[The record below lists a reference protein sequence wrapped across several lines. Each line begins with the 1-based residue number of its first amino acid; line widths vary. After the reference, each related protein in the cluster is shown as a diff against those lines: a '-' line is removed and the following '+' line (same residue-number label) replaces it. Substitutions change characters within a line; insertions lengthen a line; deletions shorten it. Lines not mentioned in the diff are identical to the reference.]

1 MARDTLRVLARRVGA
16 QLKKRRLKLA
26 TAESCTGGW
35 IAQTVTSV
43 PGSSA
48 WFDRGFV
55 TYSNEA
61 KQELLGVRSRTLSR
75 HGAVSRETAKEMAAG
90 ALARSRAQVSIA
102 VTGVAGPGGGTKAK
116 PVGTVCVAWA
126 RRRGAME
133 SVTRHFPGGRER
145 VRRQSVVFALQGLL
159 ERLEETE

>member
-1 MARDTLRVLARRVGA
+1 MARDTLKSLARRIGVR
-16 QLKKRRLKLA
+16 LKKRNLKLA

-43 PGSSA
+43 SGSSG

-61 KQELLGVRSRTLSR
+61 KKELLGVRGGTLSR
-75 HGAVSRETAKEMAAG
+75 HGGVSLETAKEMAAG
-90 ALARSRAQVSIA
+90 ALARSRAQVAIA

-116 PVGTVCVAWA
+116 PVGTVCFAWS
-126 RRRGAME
+126 RKRGAME
-133 SVTRHFPGGRER
+133 SFVRHFRGGRER
-145 VRRQSVVFALQGLL
+145 VRRQSVVFALKGLL
-159 ERLEETE
+159 ERLEGTE

>member
-75 HGAVSRETAKEMAAG
+75 HGAVSRETANEMAAG

-145 VRRQSVVFALQGLL
+145 VRRQSMVFALQGLL

>member
-1 MARDTLRVLARRVGA
+1 MARDTLKSLARRTGA
-16 QLKKRRLKLA
+16 RLKKRNLKLA

-43 PGSSA
+43 PGSSG

-61 KQELLGVRSRTLSR
+61 KKELLGVRGRTLSR

-90 ALARSRAQVSIA
+90 ALARSRAQVAIA

-116 PVGTVCVAWA
+116 PVGTVCFAWS
-126 RRRGAME
+126 RKRGAME
-133 SVTRHFPGGRER
+133 SLVRHFRGGRES
-145 VRRQSVVFALQGLL
+145 VRRQSVVFALKGLL
-159 ERLEETE
+159 ERLGDAG